1 MWAPANR
8 LKLFPVS
15 PEGEVEETP
24 RDVAVVDV
32 GSNSVRLVLYRV
44 EGRAIWTVFNE
55 KVLAGLGRDMA
66 RTGQLSPEG
75 VAAALGALRRFRA
88 VLEAVRP
95 AQVFTAAT
103 AAVREA
109 RDRTAFLERV
119 ERETGFILRVLSGEE
134 EALYSALGVAA
145 GTPGASGV
153 VGDLG
158 GSSLE
163 LIRID
168 QGRPGAGVTLPL
180 GPFALGAPGPID
192 PYALGRTCDAVLE
205 AVADRFAAGG
215 PGGETFHAVG
225 GAWRNL
231 AIVRMIRIGYPLQV
245 VQQFEMSAAD
255 AVETAGLVAA
265 LSRGSIDRIVGVS
278 RKRAETLPYS
288 AVVLRALVE
297 RMGFERIVVSAFGV
311 REGLL
316 FDAMAPATRALD
328 PLIEGCAALGAR
340 HGVAERIG
348 PALEAWLE
356 GLWSKLDEVFPGGR
370 DRVLMA
376 AACRLADVG
385 ARLHP
390 DHRADLVFDQVL
402 RAPIPGQTHAERT
415 FLATAAFHRYGGER
429 ERAPGLAVV
438 ERILSPERV
447 ARAEALGAAIR
458 LGAQLSGRSPELL
471 AASALARGKT
481 ELTLTVKREAADL
494 LLGEQTL
501 KRAEALS
508 KGLGLTLK
516 VKTK

>member
-1 MWAPANR
+1 MWVRHDR
-8 LKLFPVS
+8 LKLAPVS
-15 PEGEVEETP
+15 PDHEAEAQP
-24 RDVAVVDV
+24 RDVAVIDV

-66 RTGQLSPEG
+66 RTGMLSPEG
-75 VAAALGALRRFRA
+75 VTAALGALRRFKA

-109 RDRTAFLERV
+109 RDRQAFLARV
-119 ERETGFILRVLSGEE
+119 ERETGLVLRVLAGEE

-145 GTPGASGV
+145 GSPGASGV

-163 LIRID
+163 LIRLED
-168 QGRPGAGVTLPL
+168 GRPGEGITLPL
-180 GPFALGAPGPID
+180 GPFALGAPALID
-192 PYALGRTCDAVLE
+192 PAALGQRCDAVLG
-205 AVADRFAAGG
+205 AVADRFRGK
-215 PGGETFHAVG
+215 TFHAVG

-231 AIVRMIRIGYPLQV
+231 AIVRMNRIGYPLQV

-255 AVETAGLVAA
+255 AIEAAGLVAS
-265 LSRGSIDRIVGVS
+265 LSKSSIERMTGVS

-288 AVVLRALVE
+288 AVVMRSLVE
-297 RMGFERIVVSAFGV
+297 RLGFEKIVISSFGL

-316 FDAMAPATRALD
+316 FDAMPASVRALD
-328 PLIEGCAALGAR
+328 PLVEGCAALGIR
-340 HGVAERIG
+340 HGVAERLG
-348 PALEAWLE
+348 QALEAWLSPF
-356 GLWSKLDEVFPGGR
+356 WNKLEPLFAPGR
-370 DRVLMA
+370 DTVLMS
-376 AACRLADVG
+376 AACRMADIG

-402 RAPIPGQTHAERT
+402 RAPIPGQSHAERA
-415 FLATAAFHRYGGER
+415 FLAAAAFHRYGGETWPDS
-429 ERAPGLAVV
+429 ATI
-438 ERILSPERV
+438 ERILTPERTV
-447 ARAEALGAAIR
+447 RAETLGAAIR

-471 AASALARGKT
+471 AASSLSRGKNDV
-481 ELTLTVKREAADL
+481 TLSVRKDSADL

-501 KRAEALS
+501 KRAEALA
-508 KGLGLTLK
+508 KTLGAELK
-516 VKTK
+516 VKTR